1 MIILKDYFKLLP
13 PLAQRT
19 MRPVEQNRIIHMAT
33 RAFLFP
39 GQGSQAVGMGA
50 ALMAASPAAR
60 AAFEEVDEAL
70 QQGLSKLMREGP
82 PDALMLTANA
92 QPAIMAS
99 SLAVVRVLEQEAKI
113 LLSSTGAYVAGH
125 SLGEYSALCAA
136 GSLTL
141 TDTAR
146 LLRTRGDAM
155 QAAVPVGVGAM
166 AALLGV
172 DMAEAQAICQSAAQ
186 DDVCAPAND
195 NAPGQIVISG
205 HKAAVERAIV
215 LAKERGKKAMSLPV
229 SAPFHCSLMQPA
241 ADVMGAALASTTI
254 AAPFLPLIANVS
266 AQSVSD
272 PAHIRDNLVAQVTGQ
287 VRWRESIETLV
298 ALGVD
303 TMVEVGTGKALAGM
317 IKRINKDVTMINI
330 ESADDID
337 AFLKTL

>member
-1 MIILKDYFKLLP
+1 
-13 PLAQRT
+13 
-19 MRPVEQNRIIHMAT
+19 MAK

-50 ALMAASPAAR
+50 ALATASPAAR

-70 QQGLSKLMREGP
+70 QQKLSALMRDGP
-82 PDALMLTANA
+82 IEALTLTANA

-99 SLAVVRVLEQEAKI
+99 SLAVVRALEQEANI
-113 LLSSTGAYVAGH
+113 LLSSAGSFVAGH

-136 GSLTL
+136 GSLSL

-146 LLRTRGDAM
+146 LLRTRGEAM
-155 QAAVPVGVGAM
+155 QAAVPVGVGSM

-172 DMAEAQAICQSAAQ
+172 DMDEALAICREAALGPDGVQ
-186 DDVCAPAND
+186 QVCAPAND

-205 HKAAVERAIV
+205 HKAAVERATM

-241 ADVMGAALASTTI
+241 ADAMASALDTTTI
-254 AAPFLPLIANVS
+254 RAPFLPLIANVT
-266 AQSVSD
+266 ATPVSD
-272 PAHIRDNLVAQVTGQ
+272 AAQIQQNLVAQVTGQ

-298 ALGVD
+298 AHGVD
-303 TMVEVGTGKALAGM
+303 TIVEIGTGKALAGM
-317 IKRINKDVTMINI
+317 VKRINRDVTLINI
-330 ESADDID
+330 ETADDID

>member
-1 MIILKDYFKLLP
+1 
-13 PLAQRT
+13 
-19 MRPVEQNRIIHMAT
+19 MAT

-50 ALMAASPAAR
+50 TLMATSPAAR

-70 QQGLSKLMREGP
+70 QQSLSKLMRDGP
-82 PDALMLTANA
+82 IDTLTLTANA

-99 SLAVVRVLEQEAKI
+99 SLALVRVLELEANV
-113 LLSSTGAYVAGH
+113 LLSGTGAYVAGH

-136 GSLTL
+136 GSLSL
-141 TDTAR
+141 TATAQ

-172 DMAEAQAICQSAAQ
+172 DMDEAQAICAAAALSPKGTL
-186 DDVCAPAND
+186 DVCAPAND

-205 HKAAVERAIV
+205 HKAAIERAIV
-215 LAKERGKKAMSLPV
+215 LAKERGKKAINLPV

-241 ADVMGAALASTTI
+241 ADVMAAALASTAI
-254 AAPFLPLIANVS
+254 AAPFLPVIANVT

-272 PAHIRDNLVAQVTGQ
+272 PAQIRDNLVAQVTGQ
-287 VRWRESIETLV
+287 VRWRETIEALV
-298 ALGVD
+298 LLGVD

-330 ESADDID
+330 ESPDDVD

>member
-1 MIILKDYFKLLP
+1 
-13 PLAQRT
+13 
-19 MRPVEQNRIIHMAT
+19 MAT

-50 ALMAASPAAR
+50 TLMATSPAAR

-70 QQGLSKLMREGP
+70 QQSLSKLMRDGP
-82 PDALMLTANA
+82 IDTLTLTANA

-99 SLAVVRVLEQEAKI
+99 SLALVRVLELEAKV
-113 LLSSTGAYVAGH
+113 LLSGTGAYVAGH

-136 GSLTL
+136 GSLSL
-141 TDTAR
+141 TATAQ

-172 DMAEAQAICQSAAQ
+172 DMDEAQAICAAAVLGPKGTL
-186 DDVCAPAND
+186 DVCAPAND

-205 HKAAVERAIV
+205 HKAAIERAIV
-215 LAKERGKKAMSLPV
+215 LAKERGKKAINLPV

-241 ADVMGAALASTTI
+241 ADVMAAALASTAI
-254 AAPFLPLIANVS
+254 AAPFLPVIANVT

-272 PAHIRDNLVAQVTGQ
+272 PAQIRDNLVAQVTGQ
-287 VRWRESIETLV
+287 VRWRETIEALV
-298 ALGVD
+298 LLGVD

-330 ESADDID
+330 ESPDDVD